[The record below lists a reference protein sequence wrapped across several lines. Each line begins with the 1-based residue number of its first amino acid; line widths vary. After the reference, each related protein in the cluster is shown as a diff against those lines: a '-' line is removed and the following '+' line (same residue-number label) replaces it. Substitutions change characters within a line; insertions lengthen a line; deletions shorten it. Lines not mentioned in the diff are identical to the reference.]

1 MASRVYHRLF
11 HQNMLALTAMNPD
24 LLTSHLKNILK
35 EGMFLRPNYAGF
47 FQVTYFLMQII
58 YPGSN
63 AFRTCFPPLEK
74 TQEREFRRVLIEL
87 IRGLN
92 EGFGDLVTISEII
105 PGSIMTPGGN
115 KFIKLVW
122 ELSLLAIAVQGK
134 RVDNDVDICMPVIP
148 PRTTPKSLKEKAT
161 DLWKMNA
168 KSKLKSCKAILDEL
182 DACLASFE
190 MEKKKN
196 RNRML
201 LREKKI
207 NEIVADYEKMIRE
220 STLSEDEK
228 SRTRL
233 FQIDSVDPSRDAS
246 EIQKWNNIASLCV
259 NTKEVLEASI
269 NFGNASHLVANVCTR
284 DEASALS
291 ANWNDDSGYSS
302 GVSLLGHLSGIHTKL
317 KALNPLLENSCENRV
332 CSFYQSMAEEK
343 REIISLV
350 TELESKLEEEM
361 GVVSSFI
368 SNSEENASGCDS
380 LTTLSWARKQLAT
393 STPISK
399 DRQASERCGLH
410 KMTPYQPA
418 ANDNYFVVKVDEEL
432 KRLLEEEGKRLVE
445 ATRNNPMNTSFELLQ
460 ERFRKFLAERSKPAE
475 RRN

>member
-134 RVDNDVDICMPVIP
+134 RVDNDV
-148 PRTTPKSLKEKAT
+148 
-161 DLWKMNA
+161 
-168 KSKLKSCKAILDEL
+168 
-182 DACLASFE
+182 
-190 MEKKKN
+190 
-196 RNRML
+196 
-201 LREKKI
+201 
-207 NEIVADYEKMIRE
+207 
-220 STLSEDEK
+220 
-228 SRTRL
+228 
-233 FQIDSVDPSRDAS
+233 DSVDPSRDAS

-432 KRLLEEEGKRLVE
+432 KRLLAEEEGKRLVE